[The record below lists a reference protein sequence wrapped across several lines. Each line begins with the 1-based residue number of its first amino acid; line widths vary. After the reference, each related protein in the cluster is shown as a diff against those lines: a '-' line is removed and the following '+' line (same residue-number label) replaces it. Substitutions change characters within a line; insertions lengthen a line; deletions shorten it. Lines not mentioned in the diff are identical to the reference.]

1 MLQEQQGTLQRILKE
16 QQNMNVLVKENEKKV
31 KALEMSLK
39 KLSENSDST
48 TSSSGEK
55 MTCTVTR
62 DLTVSILY
70 LLSQ

>member
-1 MLQEQQGTLQRILKE
+1 
-16 QQNMNVLVKENEKKV
+16 
-31 KALEMSLK
+31 MSLK

-55 MTCTVTR
+55 MARTVTR

-70 LLSQ
+70 LVSQ